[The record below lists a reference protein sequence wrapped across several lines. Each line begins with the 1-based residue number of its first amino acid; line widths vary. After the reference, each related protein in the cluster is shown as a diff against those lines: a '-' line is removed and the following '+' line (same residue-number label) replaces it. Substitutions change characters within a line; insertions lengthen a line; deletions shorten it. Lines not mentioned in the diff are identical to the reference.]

1 MSRWFQRAQIA
12 AVLAAGLLVAW
23 PSLTGPAGAFAVPA
37 ITIAHINDVYELEP
51 IEGGAYGGMARVATL
66 FDRLRRA
73 GPLLTTLGGDF
84 LSPSAI
90 GTARVDGEPLMGRQ
104 MVDVLN
110 QIGLGYATLGNHE
123 FDIPEDAFRARMI
136 QARFKVIASNVT
148 DAKGEPFQG
157 TVDQVI
163 VPIKIGGRTVRIGI
177 FGLVLDYNRRPWV
190 KYLPPIDTAREK
202 VAAMGGKV
210 DIIIGLTHMAAADD
224 VKLVEAI
231 PQIDLVLGGHEHE
244 NWYVRRG
251 QSFAP
256 IVKADA
262 NARSVAVVTMRVPQG
277 LRPDVSVR
285 FELVNSSLPMQP
297 RAQLLVKRWMDAGL
311 DALKRD
317 GFAPSAVVATIA
329 EPLDGRD
336 TTVRHRPGQ
345 LTTLIATAIRRE
357 TAADV
362 GILNGGT
369 IRIDD
374 ILPPGPIRQ
383 YDIFRL
389 LPFGGTVVRAT
400 MDGGMLKRVLD
411 TGMLNAGIGG
421 YLHPIGA
428 VQEKDGWVV
437 NGKPIDPASKYSVG
451 MPEFLLTGL
460 ETRMDF
466 LKRDNPDISD
476 IRVFRDLRRVVMDE
490 LELYGRTRS
499 PGSSDPGNSVNFL
512 PRPLAAET
520 QLRAPAR

>member
-1 MSRWFQRAQIA
+1 MFRLSTRASIA
-12 AVLAAGLLVAW
+12 AILVAVLAVAW
-23 PSLTGPAGAFAVPA
+23 PALTGPAGAHATPV

-66 FDRLRRA
+66 FDRLRRT
-73 GPLLTTLGGDF
+73 GPFLTTLGGDF

-90 GTARVDGEPLMGRQ
+90 GTARVEGDQLFGRQ

-110 QIGLGYATLGNHE
+110 HIGLGYATLGNHE
-123 FDIPEDAFRARMI
+123 FDIPEASFRARML
-136 QARFKVIASNVT
+136 QAKFKVVVSNVT
-148 DAKGEPFQG
+148 DAEGKPFLG
-157 TVDQVI
+157 TVDTAI
-163 VPIKIGGRTVRIGI
+163 VPIKIGGRTIRIGML
-177 FGLVLDYNRRPWV
+177 GLVLDYNRRPWV
-190 KYLPPIDTAREK
+190 KYLPVTETAQQK
-202 VAAMGGKV
+202 VAEMGGKV
-210 DIIIGLTHMAAADD
+210 DIIVALTHMAAADD

-251 QSFAP
+251 TSFAP

-277 LRPDVSVR
+277 QRPDISVR
-285 FELVNSSLPMQP
+285 FELVNSSLPFQP
-297 RAQLLVKRWMDAGL
+297 RTQLLVKRWMDAGL
-311 DALKRD
+311 DALRQD
-317 GFAPSAVVATIA
+317 GFNPSAIVATTTM
-329 EPLDGRD
+329 PLDGRD

-345 LTTLIATAIRRE
+345 LTDLIATAIKRE
-357 TAADV
+357 TEADV
-362 GILNGGT
+362 AVLNGGT

-400 MDGGMLKRVLD
+400 MNGAMLKRVLD
-411 TGMLNAGIGG
+411 IGMLNAGIGG

-428 VQEKDGWVV
+428 VQEKGGWMV
-437 NGKPIDPASKYSVG
+437 NGKSIDPAAKYSLG

-460 ETRMDF
+460 ETRLDF
-466 LKRDNPDISD
+466 LKRDNPELTDV
-476 IRVFRDLRRVVMDE
+476 RVFRDLRRVVMDE
-490 LELYGRTRS
+490 LELFGK
-499 PGSSDPGNSVNFL
+499 
-512 PRPLAAET
+512 
-520 QLRAPAR
+520 

>member
-1 MSRWFQRAQIA
+1 MFRLIRRAQIVLTL
-12 AVLAAGLLVAW
+12 AVGLALAW
-23 PSLTGPAGAFAVPA
+23 PSLIEFVGAHATPV

-51 IEGGAYGGMARVATL
+51 IEGGAYGGMARVATV

-73 GPLLTTLGGDF
+73 GPFLTTLGGDF

-90 GTARVDGEPLMGRQ
+90 GTARVDGDALMGRQ

-123 FDIPEDAFRARMI
+123 FDIPEASFRQRMI
-136 QARFKVIASNVT
+136 EAKFRVIASNVT
-148 DAKGEPFQG
+148 DAVGLPFHN
-157 TVDQVI
+157 TVDMAI
-163 VPIKIGGRTVRIGI
+163 VPVKVGGRTVRIGM

-190 KYLPPIDTAREK
+190 KYLPVIETAREK
-202 VAAMGGKV
+202 VAAMGGKA

-224 VKLVEAI
+224 VKLVESI

-251 QSFAP
+251 TSFTP

-262 NARSVAVVTMRVPQG
+262 NARSIAVITMRVPQG
-277 LRPDVSVR
+277 QRPDISVR
-285 FELVNSSLPMQP
+285 FDLVNSSFPMQP

-311 DALKRD
+311 DALRKD
-317 GFAPSAVVATIA
+317 GFSPAAVVATTTVA
-329 EPLDGRD
+329 LDGRD

-345 LTTLIATAIRRE
+345 LTTLIATAIKRE
-357 TAADV
+357 TDADLAV
-362 GILNGGT
+362 LNGGT

-400 MDGGMLKRVLD
+400 MDGAMLKRVLD
-411 TGMLNAGIGG
+411 IGQLNAGTGG
-421 YLHPIGA
+421 YLHPVGA
-428 VQEKDGWVV
+428 ELEKDGWVV
-437 NGKPIDPASKYSVG
+437 NGKPLDPAAKYSMG
-451 MPEFLLTGL
+451 MPEFMLTGL
-460 ETRMDF
+460 ETRLNF
-466 LKRDNPDISD
+466 LKRDNPELSD
-476 IRVFRDLRRVVMDE
+476 VRVFRDLRRVVMDE
-490 LELYGRTRS
+490 LELFGKAGGLRATGAR
-499 PGSSDPGNSVNFL
+499 L
-512 PRPLAAET
+512 PRSILLNDRLQWEPRLA
-520 QLRAPAR
+520 R